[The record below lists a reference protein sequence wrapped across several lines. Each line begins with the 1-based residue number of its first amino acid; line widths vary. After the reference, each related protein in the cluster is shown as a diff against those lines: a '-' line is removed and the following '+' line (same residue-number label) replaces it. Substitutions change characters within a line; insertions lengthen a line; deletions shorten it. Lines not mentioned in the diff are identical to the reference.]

1 MQYNTI
7 HEQSFDFDDMR
18 ICPLGVGSEA
28 KFQSTNLFPFQ
39 NRVVSK
45 LCQIRPLTMHSRQV
59 QPSTRRAEVSLSV
72 VYVVP

>member
-28 KFQSTNLFPFQ
+28 KFQSTNLFAFQ

-45 LCQIRPLTMHSRQV
+45 FKIVPNKTLDDALRPSAAKYQKGRG
-59 QPSTRRAEVSLSV
+59 
-72 VYVVP
+72 